1 MVERFDGRKNLTYSS
16 YLFPVGYK
24 RGITNW
30 NWQALLDGYAFC
42 HVTVLFLEEENLALK
57 RGFPLAGTRK
67 IAPQKITHGELPN
80 PNPNTTPQPPPLPP
94 RATLMGAI
102 FLGQFVEGNFPD
114 GEILLSCL
122 WPSSHRKCLCSW
134 ERESSSHQ
142 NLKRGQVKGRCR
154 EGECGRRI
162 ARKIRVLARENFTIC
177 VHH

>member
-1 MVERFDGRKNLTYSS
+1 MSSLWLELGKLLLKKLPPVNCLTPTLKQPTNL
-16 YLFPVGYK
+16 
-24 RGITNW
+24 
-30 NWQALLDGYAFC
+30 
-42 HVTVLFLEEENLALK
+42 
-57 RGFPLAGTRK
+57 
-67 IAPQKITHGELPN
+67 
-80 PNPNTTPQPPPLPP
+80 PPPLPP